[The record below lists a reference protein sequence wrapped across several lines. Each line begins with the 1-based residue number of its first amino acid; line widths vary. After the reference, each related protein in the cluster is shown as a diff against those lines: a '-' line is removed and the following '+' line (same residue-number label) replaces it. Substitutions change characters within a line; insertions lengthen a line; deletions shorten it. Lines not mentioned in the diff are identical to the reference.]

1 MYGVPR
7 IPSSLSDLD
16 IATDRLRAAYDHWDA
31 LRGARAMP
39 SRADLDP
46 SAIPHLLPNII
57 LFAVEHAPL
66 DFIYRVVGTEVERHI
81 ASRLTGQ
88 RMSEIPYQRPPS
100 TIWSRLQRVAEN
112 GQPAA
117 HKVPYVGPHRD
128 FKEAWDVVLPFSAD
142 DRIVSALLVL
152 VDFRPIVRR

>member
-1 MYGVPR
+1 VPR
-7 IPSSLSDLD
+7 LPSSLSDLD
-16 IATDRLRAAYDHWDA
+16 IATDRLRAAYDHWNT
-31 LRGARAMP
+31 LRGERAMP

-46 SAIPHLLPNII
+46 SAIPHLLPHII
-57 LFAVEHAPL
+57 LFAVEHDPL

-81 ASRLTGQ
+81 ASRLTGL
-88 RMSEIPYQRPPS
+88 RMSEIPHQRPPS
-100 TIWSRLQRVAEN
+100 TIWSRLQRVVDA

-142 DRIVSALLVL
+142 DRIVSGLLVL
-152 VDFRPIVRR
+152 VDFRPIIRR